1 MVIEIRPYT
10 ASVRCQ
16 KDIESL
22 SKIGLSPEDIS
33 RSLDLSISF
42 VKSHM
47 ERSIDIGM
55 SISMLA
61 QVLIPLL
68 REHLGELRLH

>member
-1 MVIEIRPYT
+1 
-10 ASVRCQ
+10 
-16 KDIESL
+16 
-22 SKIGLSPEDIS
+22 
-33 RSLDLSISF
+33 
-42 VKSHM
+42 M